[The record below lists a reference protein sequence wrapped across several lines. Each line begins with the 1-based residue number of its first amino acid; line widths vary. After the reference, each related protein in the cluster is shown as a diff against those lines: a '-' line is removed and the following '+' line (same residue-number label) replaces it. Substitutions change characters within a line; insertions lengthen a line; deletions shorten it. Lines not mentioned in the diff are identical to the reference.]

1 MSERTSRIRKS
12 IVMQLKPGK
21 QEEYRAS
28 HNEGFW
34 PEMGIMLKAHG
45 AHNYHIALLEES
57 NLLFAYVEIENEELW
72 AKVKDTEICKKWW
85 AWMEEYIVFNPDHT
99 PFSTPLKEMFFLA

>member
-1 MSERTSRIRKS
+1 MLLIRKS
-12 IVMQLKPGK
+12 FVMQLKPGK